1 MTDITT
7 IQHAGALRVRFS
19 RLFASIGEGFVAYAD
34 RRSRRAQIE
43 ALNALSDSEL
53 AARGIS
59 RDQIVAHVFRDRL
72 LSL

>member
-1 MTDITT
+1 MSDITT
-7 IQHAGALRVRFS
+7 FHPSGALRARFS
-19 RLFASIGEGFVAYAD
+19 RLFASVGEGFVAYAD

-43 ALNALSDSEL
+43 ELNALSDSDL

>member
-1 MTDITT
+1 MTVITT
-7 IQHAGALRVRFS
+7 FHPSGALHARFS
-19 RLFASIGEGFVAYAD
+19 RLFASIGEGLVAYAD
-34 RRSRRAQIE
+34 RRSRRALIE
-43 ALNALSDSEL
+43 ELNELSDSDL